1 MGDYE
6 KKIALIITKD
16 TMIAQRHSQNFK
28 PQIHQKKYDPTK
40 KKKKKKSFKN
50 TKNSKIYT
58 LIAATYF

>member
-28 PQIHQKKYDPTK
+28 PQIHQKNTTPP
-40 KKKKKKSFKN
+40 KKKKKSL
-50 TKNSKIYT
+50 SKSQRRVKFT
-58 LIAATYF
+58 L

>member
-40 KKKKKKSFKN
+40 KKKKKKSL
-50 TKNSKIYT
+50 SKSQRRVKFT
-58 LIAATYF
+58 L

>member
-28 PQIHQKKYDPTK
+28 PQIHQKNTTPP
-40 KKKKKKSFKN
+40 KKKKKKSL
-50 TKNSKIYT
+50 SKSQRRVKFT
-58 LIAATYF
+58 L

>member
-28 PQIHQKKYDPTK
+28 PQIHQKNTTPPK
-40 KKKKKKSFKN
+40 KKKRKSL
-50 TKNSKIYT
+50 SKSQRIVKFT
-58 LIAATYF
+58 L

>member
-28 PQIHQKKYDPTK
+28 PQIHQKNTTPP
-40 KKKKKKSFKN
+40 KKKKKKSFKI

-58 LIAATYF
+58 LIAAAYF

>member
-28 PQIHQKKYDPTK
+28 PQKHQKIQPQK
-40 KKKKKKSFKN
+40 KKVFQKSQRIVKF
-50 TKNSKIYT
+50 T
-58 LIAATYF
+58 L

>member
-28 PQIHQKKYDPTK
+28 PQIHQKNTTPQ
-40 KKKKKKSFKN
+40 KKKKKSFKI